1 MNEKRQ
7 ALKASRDVKNRSL
20 KGMRTRS
27 APIPWVIE
35 VNGIGVIK
43 SLRKNYFRPK
53 ILHPVKLLF
62 ECESKIP
69 FNTHELRTFTSY
81 TAPNNYQ

>member
-1 MNEKRQ
+1 MSETRQ

-27 APIPWVIE
+27 GPIPREIE
-35 VNGIGVIK
+35 VNEIGVIK
-43 SLRKNYFRPK
+43 SLRKNYFQPK

-62 ECESKIP
+62 KCESK
-69 FNTHELRTFTSY
+69 TSFQH
-81 TAPNNYQ
+81 T